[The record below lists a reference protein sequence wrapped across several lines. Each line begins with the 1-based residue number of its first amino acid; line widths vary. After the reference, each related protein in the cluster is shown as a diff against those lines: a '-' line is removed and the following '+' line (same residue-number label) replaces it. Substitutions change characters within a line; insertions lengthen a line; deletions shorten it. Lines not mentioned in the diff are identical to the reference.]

1 MKKALLTLFLL
12 ACGHSLLAQSP
23 PSSFAVTSA
32 CPGRADNPSVL
43 QKVNT
48 DGSLTPVDT
57 IKDGTTPL
65 TINGLGADSN
75 PTNQAVVYGMRVVL
89 PPPGTLNPF
98 NLNPPP
104 TDLYRIDLSS
114 AQATKIGTVPPPPTP
129 TSGLSPAL
137 PGEFPLNI
145 RQTFNFIG
153 DGGSNS
159 NYYIAGATARVFV
172 RLSDTTFRVRD
183 MRLYVG
189 MIRLPPASTPSPVW
203 RPLNTSNGSTIVA
216 NYQRALED
224 TLNAYRR
231 IILTNPASVPVPQGG
246 IQDWVYD
253 VRTGNLVSYI
263 GKEDKFLT
271 ISNPSNPATNPVGS
285 TRDVNSPIPGQQDI
299 GSMFTDRDGNLYA
312 VQANSGTIYKID
324 PTNGNYT
331 GSSYGSAF
339 GCSRGDA
346 VSLPG
351 ALPLPVTLTRFSAT
365 LVGGSVRLSW
375 ATAREENAESFLV
388 QRRHNGTEWQTVQTV
403 RASNRAQGQTYS
415 AVDAAPLDGQSYYR
429 LVVRDLDG
437 SMAYS
442 PVQSVT
448 LTSKV
453 VQTYPNPS
461 DGHFTVRLP
470 QAMAAGTTLELLTTT
485 GTLAR
490 RFQPAAGLSILSLD
504 AHDLPGGLYY
514 LRVQQPGSVNT
525 VPVMLAPGGAR

>member
-1 MKKALLTLFLL
+1 
-12 ACGHSLLAQSP
+12 
-23 PSSFAVTSA
+23 
-32 CPGRADNPSVL
+32 
-43 QKVNT
+43 
-48 DGSLTPVDT
+48 
-57 IKDGTTPL
+57 
-65 TINGLGADSN
+65 
-75 PTNQAVVYGMRVVL
+75 
-89 PPPGTLNPF
+89 
-98 NLNPPP
+98 
-104 TDLYRIDLSS
+104 
-114 AQATKIGTVPPPPTP
+114 
-129 TSGLSPAL
+129 
-137 PGEFPLNI
+137 
-145 RQTFNFIG
+145 
-153 DGGSNS
+153 
-159 NYYIAGATARVFV
+159 
-172 RLSDTTFRVRD
+172 
-183 MRLYVG
+183 
-189 MIRLPPASTPSPVW
+189 
-203 RPLNTSNGSTIVA
+203 VA